1 MMRSQLLAAVPC
13 GPRLADTFVGPIS
26 SACHEFDINTP
37 ARVAAFV
44 AQCAHE
50 SACFALLREGW
61 GPTPTQLGYE
71 GRADLGNT
79 EPGDGAKFKGRG
91 LIQITGRANYAA
103 CSLALFNDL
112 RLLER
117 PELLEDPTQAAR
129 SAAWFW
135 KQHGLN
141 ELADVG
147 NFKRVTK
154 LINGGYTHYDRRLK
168 LYQRALPAFGGPIN
182 FGTEGLA

>member
-1 MMRSQLLAAVPC
+1 MMRSHLLAAVPC
-13 GPRLADTFVGPIS
+13 GPRLADLFVGPLS

-50 SACFALLREGW
+50 SACFAYTRELADGRA
-61 GPTPTQLGYE
+61 YE

-79 EPGDGAKFKGRG
+79 QPGDGQKFKGRG
-91 LIQITGRANYAA
+91 LIQITGRENYAA

-112 RLLER
+112 RLLEN
-117 PELLEDPTQAAR
+117 PALLEQPTEAAR

-135 KQHGLN
+135 KQRGLN

-147 NFKRVTK
+147 NYRRITK
-154 LINGGYTHYDRRLK
+154 TINGGYTHYDRRLK
-168 LYQRALPAFGGPIN
+168 LYQRALPAFGGPVG